1 MLKID
6 LVFLTLAAACLLCG
20 VSLGISMGMRH
31 DFALAPVHAHF
42 NLVGWASLALYGL
55 TYRAYPELQKSV
67 WAKVH
72 LVLSGVS
79 GPLFPLGI
87 YYAIFEDN
95 SWITRFT
102 APMWWLGVLVFLVS
116 LLRLLFKR
124 EAKPA

>member
-31 DFALAPVHAHF
+31 DFALAPVHAHV

-55 TYRAYPELQKSV
+55 TYRAYPALQQSV

-87 YYAIFEDN
+87 YYAIFADN
-95 SWITRFT
+95 SLITTIT
-102 APMWWLGVLVFLVS
+102 APMWWLGALVFLAS
-116 LLRLLFKR
+116 LVRLLLKR
-124 EAKPA
+124 EPKPA